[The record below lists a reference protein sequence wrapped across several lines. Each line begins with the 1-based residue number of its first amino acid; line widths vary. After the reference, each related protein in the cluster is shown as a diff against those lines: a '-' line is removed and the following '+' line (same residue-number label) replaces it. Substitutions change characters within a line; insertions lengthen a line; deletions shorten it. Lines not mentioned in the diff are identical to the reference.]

1 MFCSVCDNEVSQR
14 GMLCVKCGAPTGWEA
29 VISTPA
35 KSRVAYILLG
45 FFLGF
50 LGVHNFYAGYIGR
63 GIAQLLISLA
73 TCWLFLPLIGVWI
86 WALVEI
92 FTVKK
97 DVQRIPMR

>member
-35 KSRVAYILLG
+35 KSRVAYILLC
-45 FFLGF
+45 FFLGV
-50 LGVHNFYAGYIGR
+50 LGIHNFYAGYVRR

-73 TCWLFLPLIGVWI
+73 TCWLLFPLIGVWI
-86 WALVEI
+86 WALTET
-92 FTVKK
+92 FTVKR
-97 DVQRIPMR
+97 DAQRIPMR

>member
-35 KSRVAYILLG
+35 KSRVAYRLLG
-45 FFLGF
+45 FFLGG
-50 LGVHNFYAGYIGR
+50 LGVHNFYAGYVRR

-86 WALVEI
+86 WALIEI

-97 DVQRIPMR
+97 DAQRIPMR